1 MENNTIEIKYQDK
14 ILWLLLYPLMAIAF
28 VYIGSDNFLNRFTK
42 EPYFI
47 LDILLSF
54 FLVFLS
60 GWLILKITKWLDKK
74 YDWRFGLRMR
84 NLQQLLW
91 AGLLPLLCSMLLEVT
106 YLHIVKLPLS
116 KSSILNLELPLA
128 IFFLGLANTFY
139 VVQYFLKY
147 KEMEISGSSSAPFQ
161 TDQIPVEQIT
171 VQSGSTD
178 RKLELEDCAF
188 IKSAQKVLWV
198 VTFTGDQFRI
208 SGTLDEWEH
217 KLGHSF
223 YRINRQY
230 ITSRNAIK
238 AVEQTET
245 RKLKLEFFTPQSDD
259 VFVSKQNAASF
270 RKWWNQ

>member
-14 ILWLLLYPLMAIAF
+14 ILWYLLYPFMSIAF

-42 EPYFI
+42 EPYFL

-74 YDWRFGLRMR
+74 YDWRFGLRKR

-91 AGLLPLLCSMLLEVT
+91 AGLLPLVCSMVLEVA
-106 YLHIVKLPLS
+106 YLYIVKLPIS

-128 IFFLGLANTFY
+128 ILFLGLANTFY
-139 VVQYFLKY
+139 VVQYYLKY
-147 KEMEISGSSSAPFQ
+147 KELEISDSTSNLLQSNQ
-161 TDQIPVEQIT
+161 MLVEQIT
-171 VQSGSTD
+171 VLSGSTE
-178 RKLELEDCAF
+178 RKLELEDCAY
-188 IKSAQKVLWV
+188 IKSAQKILWV

-208 SGTLDEWEH
+208 SGTLDEWEN

-238 AVEQTET
+238 AFEQTET
-245 RKLKLEFFTPQSDD
+245 RKLKLEFFASQPDD